1 MPYKYQSKPQRRFIA
16 GTGERYISSTRKN
29 VIRCHA
35 ISPNKLFLLR
45 AYTGNP
51 DITPDQAWPECQCG
65 FPARPGYYVC
75 WLHGAGKKGG
85 PVPGRKI
92 MLQAQNIT
100 KYIGK
105 DLADKYRMF
114 AEDPELFNMRQNA
127 ALLSARNAELL
138 ETATASG
145 LNNDK
150 LLKLLDEAIDLLES
164 GDPQSAL
171 KLLNKIS
178 ATARGTKEAWNEIRS
193 NATVIKDLTNTDL
206 NRVKEMRLWITAE
219 QLMSTVDRLTN
230 AFVEAVTREVID
242 EKVKGNI
249 MRTVVGTVRDT
260 LGSGGNSL
268 INATSSVVDAE

>member
-1 MPYKYQSKPQRRFIA
+1 
-16 GTGERYISSTRKN
+16 
-29 VIRCHA
+29 
-35 ISPNKLFLLR
+35 
-45 AYTGNP
+45 
-51 DITPDQAWPECQCG
+51 
-65 FPARPGYYVC
+65 
-75 WLHGAGKKGG
+75 
-85 PVPGRKI
+85 